1 MRLKAFI
8 PARRDL
14 ARASSNLIVILPTKD
29 IIESKVL
36 FSMSV
41 PNQISNLVGPP
52 QRSKGETES
61 SRGVLGRPTTG

>member
-29 IIESKVL
+29 IIVNQVEGVL
-36 FSMSV
+36 FYECS
-41 PNQISNLVGPP
+41 QSNLQSG
-52 QRSKGETES
+52 GS
-61 SRGVLGRPTTG
+61 SLTKLR